1 MHSTRR
7 IQKTNQIIQKGKS
20 ENVHFARTQGQND
33 KGANYC
39 GGNLWYLLWEREKSQ
54 RPRGNLQ
61 EASKINKKLLFG
73 LIWLKFLCSPLSKF
87 EFEVLPPPCFFSF
100 MFLYFALCFISNE
113 LQ

>member
-39 GGNLWYLLWEREKSQ
+39 GGNLWYILWERKKSQ

-87 EFEVLPPPCFFSF
+87 EFEVLPPSFSF
-100 MFLYFALCFISNE
+100 FHVFILCIMFHYK
-113 LQ
+113 